1 MIYGI
6 YIKMVIYYQR
16 FWAWFYT
23 LNLFLSPLPSLT
35 LFLFLQLHPQNHFTC
50 GSNVEEIIHII
61 DEKQD
66 FNGLSLSANFAS
78 YPPFCSI
85 DEMGNPKGLMYDI
98 LKIVAGELNLTLKI
112 SETQPRNK
120 GIWLKK

>member
-1 MIYGI
+1 M
-6 YIKMVIYYQR
+6 
-16 FWAWFYT
+16 
-23 LNLFLSPLPSLT
+23 
-35 LFLFLQLHPQNHFTC
+35 
-50 GSNVEEIIHII
+50 GSVEDIRIEEILRKM
-61 DEKQD
+61 DETPN

-85 DEMGNPKGLMYDI
+85 DEMGNPNGLMYDI